1 MFLKESC
8 FPYCWKVL
16 TVVPVFKNVGERSMT
31 KNYRPVTL
39 LSVVNK
45 VFEKPVNSM
54 LFHHLEICGL
64 LSDLQHGFRY
74 YQLTVVFLTVV
85 FDRIASALNRSG
97 LLIGQAF
104 ALVLYFLSNKLLR
117 VVLDG
122 KSSQ

>member
-104 ALVLYFLSNKLLR
+104 VLVLYFLSNKLLR